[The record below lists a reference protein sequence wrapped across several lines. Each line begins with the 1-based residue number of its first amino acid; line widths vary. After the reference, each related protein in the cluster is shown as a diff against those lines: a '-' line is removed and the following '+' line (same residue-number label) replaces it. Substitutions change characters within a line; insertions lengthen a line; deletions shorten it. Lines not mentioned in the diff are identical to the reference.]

1 MRKTISFILLLM
13 VVGALQGA
21 VPLKFNSNGKFKIV
35 QLTDVHYIYNDER
48 SKPAETCINNV
59 LEKERPDL
67 VMLTGDII
75 FGKPGKESLQT
86 VLNLISKFKV
96 PFAITFGNHDDEQGL
111 SKDELMKIAME
122 YPYNISTPSDGI
134 TGTSNYVLPIQSG
147 KGRRNAEVLY
157 VIDSN
162 TYSHVP
168 GVKGY
173 DYIHFD
179 QIEWYRNQSRRFA
192 SENGG
197 KPLPS
202 MAFFHIPVP
211 EFTEAAC
218 SGSAILYGSRTE
230 SVCSP
235 VLNTGFF
242 AAAKEMGDIRAVPF
256 AITFGNHDDEQ
267 GLSKDELMKIAMEY
281 PYNISTPSDGITGTS
296 NYVLPIQSGKGR
308 RNAEVLYVIDS
319 NTYSHVPGVKG
330 YDYIHF
336 DQIEWYRNQSRRFAS
351 ENGGK
356 PLPSMAF
363 FHIPVPEFTEAA
375 CSGSAILYGSRTE
388 SVCSPVLNT
397 GFFAAAKEMGD
408 IRAMFVGHDHDNDY
422 AVMWHN
428 ILLAYGRYSGGK
440 TVYNNLPVNGARVIE
455 LNEESTEFATWIRLS
470 NGDVEQRI
478 TCPGSFQKK

>member
-202 MAFFHIPVP
+202 IAFFHIPVP

-235 VLNTGFF
+235 
-242 AAAKEMGDIRAVPF
+242 A
-256 AITFGNHDDEQ
+256 
-267 GLSKDELMKIAMEY
+267 
-281 PYNISTPSDGITGTS
+281 
-296 NYVLPIQSGKGR
+296 
-308 RNAEVLYVIDS
+308 
-319 NTYSHVPGVKG
+319 
-330 YDYIHF
+330 
-336 DQIEWYRNQSRRFAS
+336 
-351 ENGGK
+351 
-356 PLPSMAF
+356 
-363 FHIPVPEFTEAA
+363 
-375 CSGSAILYGSRTE
+375 
-388 SVCSPVLNT
+388 LNT